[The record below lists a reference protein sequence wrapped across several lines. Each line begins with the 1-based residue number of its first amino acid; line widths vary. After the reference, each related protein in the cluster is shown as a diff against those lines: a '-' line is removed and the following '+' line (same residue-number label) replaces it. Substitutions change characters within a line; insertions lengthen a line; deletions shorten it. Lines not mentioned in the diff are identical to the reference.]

1 MAKKRIS
8 IKQASLQKEEKIS
21 VFSFL
26 KTRQA
31 KSLFSIFLMLFAV
44 FLCIAFISF
53 FFNWQEDQS
62 TLNHLT
68 DRAVKS
74 KNLLGKI
81 GANLSHFF
89 IYDGFGLAS
98 FIICFQVFLTG
109 LVRWCFILKILSKLF
124 LQRTPLKPVQHL
136 QLAVK

>member
-68 DRAVKS
+68 DRTVKS
-74 KNLLGKI
+74 KNLLGPQTFSKMSI
-81 GANLSHFF
+81 LEITLCGFFRKNSNRLYSLEVNLMTFPA
-89 IYDGFGLAS
+89 L
-98 FIICFQVFLTG
+98 LTI
-109 LVRWCFILKILSKLF
+109 F
-124 LQRTPLKPVQHL
+124 
-136 QLAVK
+136 